1 MAETEN
7 YAYNGD
13 DPNEYTADGQENY
26 QLQEQT
32 YDPNNGT
39 QQSYASAPMGS
50 TGSAGKL
57 NISKKSFKFEI
68 RFS

>member
-1 MAETEN
+1 METEN

-13 DPNEYTADGQENY
+13 DPNPEYTADGQENY

-32 YDPNNGT
+32 YDPNNGGQA

-50 TGSAGKL
+50 TGSAGK
-57 NISKKSFKFEI
+57 
-68 RFS
+68 

>member
-13 DPNEYTADGQENY
+13 DPNNEYTADGQENY

-50 TGSAGKL
+50 TGSAGK
-57 NISKKSFKFEI
+57 
-68 RFS
+68 